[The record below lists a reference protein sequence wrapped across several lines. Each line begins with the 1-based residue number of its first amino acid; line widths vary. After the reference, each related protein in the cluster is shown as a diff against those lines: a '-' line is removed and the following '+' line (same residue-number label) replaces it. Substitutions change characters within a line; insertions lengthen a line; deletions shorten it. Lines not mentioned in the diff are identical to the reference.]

1 VTSFFILTFVFS
13 WSAWLLAYLS
23 HDSIL
28 GYAFF
33 GIGGFGPMISAAAIT
48 KVAGGS
54 LKEWAAPIFRWRVP
68 ARWYLYALGLPI
80 LIWTFINIVLA
91 ILGQD
96 IDISLL
102 PGRLLPA
109 LGTFLLVLTVGGGFE
124 EPGWR
129 GFALGRLQKQ
139 LSPVRSTLL
148 LGFVWGLW
156 HLPLYG
162 PLAPVLI
169 TTLAF
174 FSTYLYNKTGSLLL
188 VILLH
193 ATITPANDTLILM
206 SRQVHGTTDIVIFGT
221 VLVAAIILV
230 FATRGRL
237 GYQPQSTDRQGK
249 RLRARPNS
257 VVTER
262 ENRTA
267 DLSSTLIRVPQRE
280 YRVHSDCDTPPLRPL
295 VPKGWWQ

>member
-1 VTSFFILTFVFS
+1 MSSALTSEGTNAVRSSMTADSSIPQVSAWIEAHQVASFFILTFVFS
-13 WSAWLLAYLS
+13 WSVWLIAYLS
-23 HDSIL
+23 RDSIL
-28 GYAFF
+28 SYAFF
-33 GIGGFGPMISAAAIT
+33 GVGGFGPTISSATIT
-48 KVAGGS
+48 KVVGGS
-54 LKEWAAPIFRWRVP
+54 LKEWAVPIIRWRVP

-80 LIWTFINIVLA
+80 LIWTFINIELA

-102 PGRLLPA
+102 PGRLLTA

-129 GFALGRLQKQ
+129 GFALGRLQRR
-139 LSPVRSTLL
+139 LTPVRATLL

-174 FSTYLYNKTGSLLL
+174 FYTYLYNKTGSLLL

-206 SRQVHGTTDIVIFGT
+206 SRQTHGITDAVIFGT

-237 GYQPQSTDRQGK
+237 GYQPPST
-249 RLRARPNS
+249 
-257 VVTER
+257 
-262 ENRTA
+262 
-267 DLSSTLIRVPQRE
+267 
-280 YRVHSDCDTPPLRPL
+280 
-295 VPKGWWQ
+295 PKE

>member
-1 VTSFFILTFVFS
+1 MASFFILAFVFS

-23 HDSIL
+23 RESIL
-28 GYAFF
+28 SYAFF

-48 KVAGGS
+48 KFAGGS
-54 LKEWAAPIFRWRVP
+54 LREWAAPVIRWRVP
-68 ARWYLYALGLPI
+68 ARWYLYALGFPI
-80 LIWTFINIVLA
+80 LIWTFINIELA
-91 ILGQD
+91 MLGQD

-102 PGRLLPA
+102 PGRLLTA

-129 GFALGRLQKQ
+129 GFALGRLQQ
-139 LSPVRSTLL
+139 RLTPVRATLL

-162 PLAPVLI
+162 PLAPALI

-174 FSTYLYNKTGSLLL
+174 FYTYLYNKSGSLLL

-206 SRQVHGTTDIVIFGT
+206 SRQVHGITDAVIFGT
-221 VLVAAIILV
+221 VLVAAIIFV
-230 FATRGRL
+230 FATRGRF
-237 GYQPQSTDRQGK
+237 GYQLPSTEWQEEG
-249 RLRARPNS
+249 LRAGQDR
-257 VVTER
+257 VETEQ
-262 ENRTA
+262 ETRTA
-267 DLSSTLIRVPQRE
+267 DLNSNTELGASTRVR
-280 YRVHSDCDTPPLRPL
+280 
-295 VPKGWWQ
+295 G

>member
-1 VTSFFILTFVFS
+1 
-13 WSAWLLAYLS
+13 
-23 HDSIL
+23 
-28 GYAFF
+28 
-33 GIGGFGPMISAAAIT
+33 MISAATIT
-48 KVAGGS
+48 KVVGGS
-54 LKEWAAPIFRWRVP
+54 LKEWAAPIIRWRVP

-80 LIWTFINIVLA
+80 LIWTFINIELA

-102 PGRLLPA
+102 PDRILTA
-109 LGTFLLVLTVGGGFE
+109 LGTFLLVLTVGGGLE

-129 GFALGRLQKQ
+129 GFALGRLQQ
-139 LSPVRSTLL
+139 RLTPVRATLL

-174 FSTYLYNKTGSLLL
+174 FYTYLYNKTGSLLL

-206 SRQVHGTTDIVIFGT
+206 SRQVHGITDAVIFGT

-230 FATRGRL
+230 LATRGRL
-237 GYQPQSTDRQGK
+237 GYEPLSTESHLDAEAVTDISSWH
-249 RLRARPNS
+249 LVRPI
-257 VVTER
+257 T
-262 ENRTA
+262 TA
-267 DLSSTLIRVPQRE
+267 
-280 YRVHSDCDTPPLRPL
+280 
-295 VPKGWWQ
+295 